1 MSSDVNGLY
10 LTEQKRIH
18 EFILTLK
25 TSKQMAEGEGRFF
38 MAECQVINV
47 GGMRELESHL
57 LATIIVIIQVINEC

>member
-1 MSSDVNGLY
+1 MNGLY

-47 GGMRELESHL
+47 GGMIRVRKSPFMHL
-57 LATIIVIIQVINEC
+57 A